1 MHKYERAK
9 NHSPLS
15 YFDGNHPL
23 YVLGVLVSFTNI
35 NNITFKT
42 MQKKQGSGNITALE
56 IPTLLAEYNTTNNV
70 TRARLVFS
78 FVGTSSND
86 ENDLTAQ
93 LLSRVGNNSYSLI
106 IDISD
111 LGLQKAT
118 ALFVGKQA
126 TFTVFSFS
134 ISELTDGKYLLV
146 NNGEREYSSLSS
158 PHIGEN
164 NDDKTAFENLVKR
177 LKKDILDGK
186 LFLGKMPQGNTPP
199 QKNKQRPLQQPPT
212 QNTPPTPPQQGGDPF

>member
-1 MHKYERAK
+1 
-9 NHSPLS
+9 
-15 YFDGNHPL
+15 
-23 YVLGVLVSFTNI
+23 
-35 NNITFKT
+35 

-56 IPTLLAEYNTTNNV
+56 IPTLLAEYNTTNSV

-78 FVGTSSND
+78 FIGTSSND

-134 ISELTDGKYLLV
+134 ISELTGGKCSLV

-164 NDDKTAFENLVKR
+164 NDEKTAFENLVKR
-177 LKKDILDGK
+177 LKKDISDGK
-186 LFLGKMPQGNTPP
+186 LFLGELPQGNTPP
-199 QKNKQRPLQQPPT
+199 QKQYGQRPPVQGQQQPP
-212 QNTPPTPPQQGGDPF
+212 QQTPPQGGYPY